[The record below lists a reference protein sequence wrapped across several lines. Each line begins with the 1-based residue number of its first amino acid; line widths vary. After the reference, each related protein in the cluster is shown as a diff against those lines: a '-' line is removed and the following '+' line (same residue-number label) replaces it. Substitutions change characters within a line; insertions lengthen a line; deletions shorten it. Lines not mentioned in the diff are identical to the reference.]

1 MVDNKSHQ
9 YSVDISNLLFFPRYK
24 EKEEENKLPKG
35 ATMFMEGFK
44 DDTTRED
51 IKEALKLQFDV
62 ELKAFAFME
71 FEKGIV
77 YLFYFIIHSV
87 NCQ

>member
-1 MVDNKSHQ
+1 
-9 YSVDISNLLFFPRYK
+9 
-24 EKEEENKLPKG
+24 
-35 ATMFMEGFK
+35 MFMEGFK
-44 DDTTRED
+44 DDTRRED

-77 YLFYFIIHSV
+77 VYLFRYTYSV
-87 NCQ
+87 NRK

>member
-1 MVDNKSHQ
+1 
-9 YSVDISNLLFFPRYK
+9 
-24 EKEEENKLPKG
+24 
-35 ATMFMEGFK
+35 MFMEGFK

-77 YLFYFIIHSV
+77 VYLFHYKYSV
-87 NCQ
+87 NRQ

>member
-1 MVDNKSHQ
+1 
-9 YSVDISNLLFFPRYK
+9 
-24 EKEEENKLPKG
+24 
-35 ATMFMEGFK
+35 MFMEGFK

-71 FEKGIV
+71 FEKGTVV
-77 YLFYFIIHSV
+77 YSFYFIIQALLHLR
-87 NCQ
+87 CFLRL

>member
-1 MVDNKSHQ
+1 
-9 YSVDISNLLFFPRYK
+9 
-24 EKEEENKLPKG
+24 
-35 ATMFMEGFK
+35 MFMEGFK

-87 NCQ
+87 NYH